1 MKVRVATPHN
11 AAMMYTQQISVHS
24 LHYAVKT
31 PTITKPPPKSIN
43 SQLCNHTCPLKT
55 PIEQISNLSHRQM
68 LTIQNHSLYQQNHTL
83 TPQSK
88 LSVSLYLSSTTH
100 HQLTPQKP
108 CCRKAEP
115 HDSQPCFIS
124 FSFSLPLPP
133 CQNYGWLT
141 RRQRYRIPYVRH
153 LFQELNLAQPASQA
167 A

>member
-1 MKVRVATPHN
+1 MCMRC
-11 AAMMYTQQISVHS
+11 QQN
-24 LHYAVKT
+24 
-31 PTITKPPPKSIN
+31 PTITQPPPKSIN

-124 FSFSLPLPP
+124 FSFSLPLPA

-153 LFQELNLAQPASQA
+153 LFQELNLAQQASQTA
-167 A
+167 

>member
-1 MKVRVATPHN
+1 MCMRC
-11 AAMMYTQQISVHS
+11 QQN
-24 LHYAVKT
+24 
-31 PTITKPPPKSIN
+31 PTITQTLPKSIN

-100 HQLTPQKP
+100 YQLTSQKP

-115 HDSQPCFIS
+115 YDSQPCFIFFLVLTSSPSLSKLWLADTKTALPNSLCETFVSGAQSGTTS
-124 FSFSLPLPP
+124 FTNSLI
-133 CQNYGWLT
+133 
-141 RRQRYRIPYVRH
+141 REMHV
-153 LFQELNLAQPASQA
+153 
-167 A
+167 